1 MFQIYTVFVRRFK
14 VHIWKVLINLYFFVN
29 TAYFEKEMLKRQ
41 QSKESKEDEGIDV
54 DDAIEKLDITEHN
67 PQKYLDILK
76 KSVEGDPDSVLKVT
90 PDNNLASRFKMDTW
104 KNREIL
110 SYFVPKHFKYF

>member
-1 MFQIYTVFVRRFK
+1 
-14 VHIWKVLINLYFFVN
+14 
-29 TAYFEKEMLKRQ
+29 MLKRQ

-90 PDNNLASRFKMDTW
+90 SYGIFYSR
-104 KNREIL
+104 IL
-110 SYFVPKHFKYF
+110 MGCLK